1 MRLLL
6 DTHILIW
13 WQLDRPELPEKYRTV
28 LEAAEAEQEKF
39 SLSVISLW
47 EIAKLE
53 SSKRIQV
60 LGSIDTWLEEL
71 ESHSS
76 VEILPLSSRIILE
89 STRLGGRFH
98 KDPADQLIAATARCH
113 GLKLVTV
120 DERIR
125 SSGVVAIA

>member
-13 WQLDRPELPEKYRTV
+13 WQLDRPELTAKYRAI
-28 LEAAEAEQEKF
+28 LENAEAEQEKF
-39 SLSVISLW
+39 CLSVISLW

-71 ESHSS
+71 ESHSLI
-76 VEILPLSSRIILE
+76 EILPLNSRIILE
-89 STRLGGRFH
+89 STRLGDRFH

-113 GLKLVTV
+113 GLKLVTA

>member
-13 WQLDRPELPEKYRTV
+13 WQLDRPELPAKYRTI
-28 LEAAEAEQEKF
+28 LENAEAEQEKF
-39 SLSVISLW
+39 CLSVISLW

-53 SSKRIQV
+53 SSKRIHV

-76 VEILPLSSRIILE
+76 IEILPLSSRIILE

-113 GLKLVTV
+113 GLKLVTA

-125 SSGVVAIA
+125 NSGVVAIA

>member
-13 WQLDRPELPEKYRTV
+13 WQLDRPELPAKYRTI
-28 LEAAEAEQEKF
+28 LETAEAKQEKF
-39 SLSVISLW
+39 CLSVISLW

-60 LGSIDTWLEEL
+60 LGSVDTWLEEL

-76 VEILPLSSRIILE
+76 IEILPLNSRIILE
-89 STRLGGRFH
+89 STRLGDGFH

-113 GLKLVTV
+113 GLKLITV